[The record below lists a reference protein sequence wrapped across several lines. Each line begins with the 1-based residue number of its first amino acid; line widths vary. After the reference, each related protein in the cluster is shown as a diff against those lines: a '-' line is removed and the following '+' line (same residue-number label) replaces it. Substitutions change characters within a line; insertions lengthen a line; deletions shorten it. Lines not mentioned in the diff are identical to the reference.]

1 MEDVITV
8 TDDSFDE
15 AVGLSDI
22 PVVVDF
28 WAEWCGPCKMVA
40 PILDEIAGD
49 HTGKLKVAKLNVD
62 DNPRT
67 AQRFQVMSIPT
78 LLLFK
83 DGEAQAAHRRRPQQV
98 SDLVGIRA
106 TSLRKHWNRREDRP
120 PTAAP
125 DGRLLVR
132 CTR

>member
-1 MEDVITV
+1 MNDVITV
-8 TDDSFDE
+8 SDDTFDE

-40 PILDEIAGD
+40 PILDEIASA
-49 HTGKLKVAKLNVD
+49 HTGKLKVAKLNVN

-83 DGEAQAAHRRRPQQV
+83 NGETRAADRRSKKQV
-98 SDLVGIRA
+98 TDHVGVRA
-106 TSLRKHWNRREDRP
+106 TSLT
-120 PTAAP
+120 TAV
-125 DGRLLVR
+125 LL
-132 CTR
+132 

>member
-1 MEDVITV
+1 MNDVITV
-8 TDDSFDE
+8 SDDTFDE

-40 PILDEIAGD
+40 PILDEIASA
-49 HTGKLKVAKLNVD
+49 HSGKLKVAKLNVD

-83 DGEAQAAHRRRPQQV
+83 NGETQARI
-98 SDLVGIRA
+98 VGARSKSQIM
-106 TSLRKHWNRREDRP
+106 SEFEP
-120 PTAAP
+120 
-125 DGRLLVR
+125 LL
-132 CTR
+132 

>member
-1 MEDVITV
+1 MSDVITV
-8 TDDSFDE
+8 SDDTFDE
-15 AVGLSDI
+15 EVGLSQV

-40 PILDEIAGD
+40 PILDEIATA
-49 HTGKLKVAKLNVD
+49 HSGKLKVAKLNVD

-83 DGEAQAAHRRRPQQV
+83 DGEAHARI
-98 SDLVGIRA
+98 VGARSKSQI
-106 TSLRKHWNRREDRP
+106 LQEFEP
-120 PTAAP
+120 
-125 DGRLLVR
+125 LF
-132 CTR
+132 

>member
-1 MEDVITV
+1 MNDVITV
-8 TDDSFDE
+8 SDDTFDE

-40 PILDEIAGD
+40 PILDEIATA
-49 HTGKLKVAKLNVD
+49 HSGKLKVAKLNVD

-78 LLLFK
+78 LAAVQGRRGAGPHSR
-83 DGEAQAAHRRRPQQV
+83 GEEQDPDPFGVRASPLTDCPAPAHVRRRPA
-98 SDLVGIRA
+98 S
-106 TSLRKHWNRREDRP
+106 
-120 PTAAP
+120 PTMC
-125 DGRLLVR
+125 G
-132 CTR
+132 